1 MESMAY
7 FHRIY
12 GIVPWNPLN
21 FCGINGKNLW
31 HFMNFP
37 NFLLL
42 IYLPSTA
49 METLKTPSEY
59 SVDFTMSKYYII
71 HWFSI
76 FMSYNKQDLTG
87 VQSTKTIELA
97 LEMMNSAL
105 WLGLDQSIN
114 IHSISSWALSYQTR
128 ALLGQSFIMVVKGPE
143 AAWCQNQQYG
153 LCAKSTNILAWS
165 IKVW

>member
-1 MESMAY
+1 MESMAH

-59 SVDFTMSKYYII
+59 SVHFNRGFQEFSMANLEKGCFKISYHKNWIYLFLYY
-71 HWFSI
+71 
-76 FMSYNKQDLTG
+76 
-87 VQSTKTIELA
+87 
-97 LEMMNSAL
+97 LEQEMH
-105 WLGLDQSIN
+105 G
-114 IHSISSWALSYQTR
+114 
-128 ALLGQSFIMVVKGPE
+128 
-143 AAWCQNQQYG
+143 
-153 LCAKSTNILAWS
+153 KSEFKFYLNLILKHK
-165 IKVW
+165 ILI